1 MGDAKLAEIGQAA
14 AGIARAPREAPS
26 RLRVGYLINQYPKV
40 SHSFIRR
47 EILALEAHG
56 VEVDRFTVRPP
67 GELVDPDDRTEAGR
81 TRVLLGGSVLGLLGL
96 GLRELCTRPGP
107 FLRAWR
113 LAVRLGRGSARGV
126 PRHIAYLLEAVRL
139 RRWLAAADVPHLH
152 AHFGTNSATVALL
165 CRVLGG
171 PGFSFTVHG
180 PEEFDAPGPLA
191 LAEKIARA
199 EFVVAISSYGRS
211 QLFRWCP
218 FDAWDKVHVV
228 RCAVDGGW
236 LAEPPTPVD
245 ATSRRLVC
253 VGRLCEQKGQALL
266 LAAAARLHAEGID
279 FRLVLVGDGEMR
291 RPLEARI
298 AEHGLGTRVEI
309 TGWASGDQVRAHLH
323 GARALVLPSFAE
335 GLPVVIMEALAL
347 GRPVLSTSVA
357 GIPELVRP
365 GENGW
370 LVPAGDVDAL
380 TDAMR
385 RVLTTDGA
393 TLTRMGQAGRLAV
406 EARHRA
412 ATEADTLR
420 ALFAAAV
427 ARPRSP

>member
-1 MGDAKLAEIGQAA
+1 MGDAKLAETGQAA
-14 AGIARAPREAPS
+14 ADIARARREAPS
-26 RLRVGYLINQYPKV
+26 PPRVGYLINQYPKV
-40 SHSFIRR
+40 SHAFIRR

-81 TRVLLGGSVLGLLGL
+81 TRVLLAGSILGLLGL
-96 GLRELCTRPGP
+96 GLRELCTRPGR

-113 LAVRLGRGSARGV
+113 IAVRLGRGSARGV

-191 LAEKIARA
+191 LVEKIARA

-218 FDAWDKVHVV
+218 FAAWDKVHVV
-228 RCAVDGGW
+228 RCAVDDGW

-245 ATSRRLVC
+245 AESRRLVC

-266 LAAAARLHAEGID
+266 LAAAARLDAEGID

-291 RPLEARI
+291 RPLEAEI
-298 AEHGLGTRVEI
+298 AKHGLGARVEI
-309 TGWASGDQVRAHLH
+309 TGWASGDQVRAHLR

-380 TDAMR
+380 ADAMR
-385 RVLTTDGA
+385 LALTTDGA